1 MVNKK
6 EISKNKRVNTTMKK
20 VLYSTKIKFW
30 NRVNFLTIKI
40 KNLFNMLDQNKWKTR
55 IKVNSRYARGDN
67 RSDC

>member
-6 EISKNKRVNTTMKK
+6 EISKNKRVNTTKKK
-20 VLYSTKIKFW
+20 VLYSTKIKFGM
-30 NRVNFLTIKI
+30 RVNFLTVKI

-55 IKVNSRYARGDN
+55 IEVNSRYARGDN